1 MCQTCDMRDLKDM
14 REMDLDH
21 LLPEF
26 EEELR
31 KLVNKYSFE
40 NGSNTPDFIL
50 AKYMSGSMLIFH
62 LFICR
67 MTLMIEEISKIDKEQ
82 LDKDQID
89 LDVKEAQERIFE
101 SARSIIM
108 DFFKER
114 QEKLLNKAVLER
126 LNWYA
131 PEK

>member
-14 REMDLDH
+14 QGMDLD
-21 LLPEF
+21 LLSEF

-40 NGSNTPDFIL
+40 NGSNTPDYVL

-67 MTLMIEEISKIDKEQ
+67 MTLMIDEISKIDKTQ
-82 LDKDQID
+82 LDKDQIN
-89 LDVKEAQERIFE
+89 LDVKEAHERVFE
-101 SARSIIM
+101 SARIIM

-114 QEKLLNKAVLER
+114 QEKLLNKAILER

-131 PEK
+131 PTE